1 MSTAGYVKNEL
12 EQVLRLDKRSRQYSI
27 SMHAAPRASIDDP
40 QERDAGLAA
49 NMDNNAQRR
58 TAPSC
63 VGEIGTLEQALMH
76 ELFDNKIFLFIE
88 HGGFRYMG
96 FMQFDD
102 PAFCSQIHNLLKANL
117 GRTIEEIGDL
127 DLFHTL

>member
-1 MSTAGYVKNEL
+1 MR
-12 EQVLRLDKRSRQYSI
+12 LRNHPLMTRKSGCQAWPPKWTTTRRD
-27 SMHAAPRASIDDP
+27 
-40 QERDAGLAA
+40 ERD
-49 NMDNNAQRR
+49 
-58 TAPSC
+58 TP

>member
-1 MSTAGYVKNEL
+1 MTRKSGMQAWP
-12 EQVLRLDKRSRQYSI
+12 
-27 SMHAAPRASIDDP
+27 PRWTTMRRH
-40 QERDAGLAA
+40 ERH
-49 NMDNNAQRR
+49 R
-58 TAPSC
+58 P

-102 PAFCSQIHNLLKANL
+102 RAFCAQIYNLLKANL
-117 GRTIEEIGDL
+117 GRSIEEIGEL
-127 DLFHTL
+127 DLSHTL